1 MKSRKVSVVKMRRV
15 RVRIV
20 GDKIREVK
28 RRSVGYFCW
37 IDFIR
42 ILVFI
47 VSDIRG
53 EWGILSK
60 RVI

>member
-1 MKSRKVSVVKMRRV
+1 MAKMRRV

-20 GDKIREVK
+20 GDKTREVK
-28 RRSVGYFCW
+28 RRSVGYSCW
-37 IDFIR
+37 TDLIR
-42 ILVFI
+42 ILAFT

-60 RVI
+60 RVT